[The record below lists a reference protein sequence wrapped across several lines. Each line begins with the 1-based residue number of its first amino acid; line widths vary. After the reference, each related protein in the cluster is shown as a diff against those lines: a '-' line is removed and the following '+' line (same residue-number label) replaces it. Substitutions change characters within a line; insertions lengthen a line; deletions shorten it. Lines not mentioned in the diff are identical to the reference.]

1 MKKVIILSTALVLA
15 FGIAQIGYTW
25 CANNDYGC
33 RMSEALERQNMNFGS
48 SGYMPNENE
57 IRCDRALRHLQ
68 IECSLDSNSEECAS
82 ARRIYNQMRMLGG
95 C

>member
-33 RMSEALERQNMNFGS
+33 RMSEALERQNMLTHS
-48 SGYMPNENE
+48 SPIGEE
-57 IRCDRALRHLQ
+57 IFKYYFHT
-68 IECSLDSNSEECAS
+68 
-82 ARRIYNQMRMLGG
+82 
-95 C
+95 